1 MLQLKEYEYFLKDNE
16 LGKNTIKNYL
26 TTLRQLDDYIVSND
40 FSLDKETL
48 IEFKQYLK
56 DFQYKSGKNYK
67 LKTINQKLIIV
78 NVYLKWL
85 ETEGYISDRLSVKLL
100 KSQTKEHRESITEA
114 DYKRLLKNSTT
125 EEMRL
130 FILVIGNTGMRISEV
145 CSFKVED
152 LNKKIIV
159 IENKGKQR
167 IITIPQFLK
176 KQLKAYV
183 KKAGIEETIFYKN
196 QRTYRVNL
204 KKIAGIAKVN
214 KEKVYPHSIR
224 HYFAKSFLMNGGDA
238 TVLQQL
244 LGHEQIATTTI
255 YTKLSSNELSDQFS
269 KIKNI

>member
-40 FSLDKETL
+40 FLLDKETL

-152 LNKKIIV
+152 LNKKITV

-183 KKAGIEETIFYKN
+183 KKAGIEENIFYKN